1 MTGIASIARILVP
14 SRPRVP
20 ALPLVCLALLL
31 PACAHAPVAGDLD
44 ISGQWAGD
52 CDWRTVSS
60 LSRGQV
66 YYRTTRIRF
75 ALRLEDSNGRVTG
88 TGMMAFA
95 RMPNR
100 RPVAVRVS
108 GSVQGKRVRLNM
120 EFPEGGSMRIDFN
133 GLASGAD
140 SMKGT
145 VFYPGMER
153 KDFVPVR
160 NSITLTRVGMRI
172 DDSAS
177 RR

>member
-31 PACAHAPVAGDLD
+31 PACAHAPVAGALD
-44 ISGQWAGD
+44 VSGQWAGD
-52 CDWRTVSS
+52 CDWKTSSSVSP
-60 LSRGQV
+60 GQV
-66 YYRTTRIRF
+66 LYQTTRIRF
-75 ALRLEDSNGRVTG
+75 ALRLEDSNGRITG
-88 TGMMAFA
+88 TGMMAYA
-95 RMPNR
+95 RFPER
-100 RPVAVRVS
+100 RPFPVNVS
-108 GSVQGKRVRLNM
+108 GSVQGKRVRLRM
-120 EFPEGGSMRIDFN
+120 EFPEGGLRRIDFS

-140 SMKGT
+140 SMKGA

-160 NSITLTRVGMRI
+160 NSIALTRVGLRI